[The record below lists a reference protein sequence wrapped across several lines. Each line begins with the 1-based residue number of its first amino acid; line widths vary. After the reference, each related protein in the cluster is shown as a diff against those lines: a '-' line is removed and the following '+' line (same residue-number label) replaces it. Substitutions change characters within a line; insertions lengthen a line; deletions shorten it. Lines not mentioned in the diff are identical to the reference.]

1 MKRHGEQVT
10 MIFYGG
16 LSIEDLVLQCSLYLP
31 VIHDKFH
38 DDSSHAEHPN
48 HCQPRS
54 RLRLGRL
61 LACRHGV
68 HHWFDQSN
76 DLVPRLEKAYRSIMR
91 WKSLFGTSTVTQGK
105 SSLLNTYVHGPR
117 ATFCVDSLQYNVRL
131 RCGCLL
137 AYTNLLWDHDLYAMR
152 IFLPRRHP

>member
-1 MKRHGEQVT
+1 MAAVLVELLVHAVPVVSSQRHGGQVT
-10 MIFYGG
+10 MILYDG

-31 VIHDKFH
+31 VIHDKIH

-68 HHWFDQSN
+68 HH
-76 DLVPRLEKAYRSIMR
+76 
-91 WKSLFGTSTVTQGK
+91 
-105 SSLLNTYVHGPR
+105 
-117 ATFCVDSLQYNVRL
+117 
-131 RCGCLL
+131 
-137 AYTNLLWDHDLYAMR
+137 
-152 IFLPRRHP
+152 